1 LNNIGGAAVAA
12 SVRCAGHLE
21 ERQLAVTET
30 LDRATT
36 RRVQVA
42 NLPPGDSGR
51 GIARLPAK
59 LMKEL
64 ALSEGDTIEIVGKR
78 STAAR
83 AIRPYAADV
92 GLDIVRLDGLQRA
105 NAGIGSGDFVKIR
118 KVKSKPATRVVFAP
132 AQDNVRLQGS
142 TEALKRTFAGR
153 PLTEGDV
160 VATAGHRRVDA
171 DVPDPV
177 RQLLN
182 APAFALQEVRMLV
195 VSASPKGVVH
205 IDSATAVELLADHN
219 AKPGERR
226 ADVTYDDLGGM
237 RDTIDGLREMVELP
251 LRHPELFHRLGVDP
265 PKGVL
270 LHGPPGTGKTR
281 LARAVA
287 NESSAQFFH
296 IAGPE
301 IMGAAYG
308 ESERKLR
315 ELFEAAAAAA
325 PSIIFIDEVD
335 SIAPKRGQVSGE
347 AEKRLVAQLLSLM
360 DGIEP
365 RQNLVVIAATNR
377 PEAIDEALRR
387 PGRFDREIV
396 VGVPDE
402 QGRREVLEIH
412 TRGMP
417 LAGDVDI
424 AELARRTYGFVGADL
439 AALTREA
446 AMEAVRRIMP
456 RINPEEDTI
465 PTEIL
470 DALSVDAKDFD
481 NALKRVQ
488 PSAMRE
494 VMVEAPTIRW
504 ADIGGL
510 DEAQEKLREGIELPL
525 KHPEAFRRIGIRPAK
540 GFLLYGPPGTG
551 KTLLAKAAARESRA
565 NFIATK
571 SSDLLSK
578 WYGESEQ
585 QIARLFAR
593 ARQVAP
599 TVIFIDEIDSLV
611 PARGGG
617 LGEPQV
623 TERVVNTIL
632 AEMDGLEGLN
642 GVVLIGATN
651 RPSLIDPALLRPGRF
666 DELIYVGPPDASGR
680 RQILGIHTSGMP
692 LGEDVDLDTIAER
705 TERFTGADLED
716 LVRRAGLTALRRG
729 LGEPVV
735 TRADFEAALADTRAS
750 VTEQMLEEYD
760 KLRDTLKSDAVRP
773 LGGIGFVLPG
783 MLRSRKQRD
792 EALPAA
798 QGAASGSEAEEQ

>member
-1 LNNIGGAAVAA
+1 MADTDVA
-12 SVRCAGHLE
+12 
-21 ERQLAVTET
+21 ERPK
-30 LDRATT
+30 T
-36 RRVQVA
+36 RRAQVA

-59 LMKEL
+59 LMQDL
-64 ALSEGDTIEIVGKR
+64 GLNEGDTIEIIGKR

-83 AIRPYAADV
+83 AIRPYGEDE

-105 NAGIGSGDFVKIR
+105 NAGIGSGDFVEIR
-118 KVKSKPATRVVFAP
+118 KAKSKAATKVVFAP

-142 TEALKRTFAGR
+142 AGALKRTFAGR
-153 PLTEGDV
+153 PLTQGDT
-160 VATAGHRRVDA
+160 VATAGHQRIDA
-171 DVPDPV
+171 NVPDPV

-182 APAFALQEVRMLV
+182 APAFALQEVRLIV
-195 VSASPKGVVH
+195 VSTAPKGIVH
-205 IDSATAVELLADHN
+205 IDAKTEVELLPDYVGG
-219 AKPGERR
+219 KPGDRR

-237 RDTIDGLREMVELP
+237 RETIDALREMVELP
-251 LRHPELFHRLGVDP
+251 LRHPELFQRLGVDP

-287 NESSAQFFH
+287 NESSAHFFS

-301 IMGAAYG
+301 IMGSAYG

-315 ELFEAAAAAA
+315 ELFEQAAASA
-325 PSIIFIDEVD
+325 PSIIFIDEID
-335 SIAPKRGQVSGE
+335 SIAPKRQQVTGE

-402 QGRREVLEIH
+402 RGRCEILEIH

-417 LAGDVDI
+417 LAPDVDI
-424 AELARRTYGFVGADL
+424 KALARRTYGFVGADL
-439 AALTREA
+439 AALVREA

-456 RINPEEDTI
+456 RINPEEQTI
-465 PTEIL
+465 PTEVL
-470 DALSVDAKDFD
+470 DALSVERADFE

-494 VMVEAPTIRW
+494 VMVEAPQIRW
-504 ADIGGL
+504 SDIGGL
-510 DEAQEKLREGIELPL
+510 DDSIEKLREGIELPL
-525 KHPEAFRRIGIRPAK
+525 KHPEAFRRVGIRPAK
-540 GFLLYGPPGTG
+540 GFLLYGAPGTG
-551 KTLLAKAAARESRA
+551 KTLLAKAVARESHA

-611 PARGGG
+611 PARGAGW
-617 LGEPQV
+617 GEPQV

-632 AEMDGLEGLN
+632 AEMDGLEELN
-642 GVVLIGATN
+642 NVVLIGATN

-666 DELIYVGPPDASGR
+666 DELIYVAPPDTAGR
-680 RQILGIHTSGMP
+680 RRILAIHTSRMP
-692 LGEDVDLDTIAER
+692 LADDVDLESLAQR

-716 LVRRAGLTALRRG
+716 LVRRAGLMALRRG
-729 LGEPVV
+729 LDSGKVEK
-735 TRADFEAALADTRAS
+735 ADFEGALVETRAS
-750 VTEQMLEEYD
+750 VTPEMLEEYGVIQQ
-760 KLRDTLKSDAVRP
+760 TLKSDAVRP
-773 LGGIGFVLPG
+773 TGIGFVLPG
-783 MLRSRKQRD
+783 MLHSRSEKESQVAPAVPPAQPRQRND
-792 EALPAA
+792 
-798 QGAASGSEAEEQ
+798 QG